1 MNYYSHSQSN
11 PLFPY
16 PKKPIHRPNSHSSMP
31 SKEIMR
37 KNTPSPEKHQEKNSR
52 QDKRNAIFDKAFHS
66 LSTVLEPIE
75 KILGRKIEF
84 DDILIVV
91 LIYIIFTEK
100 DSENNTLLLC
110 LIFILLG

>member
-1 MNYYSHSQSN
+1 MNYYSHYQSN

-16 PKKPIHRPNSHSSMP
+16 QKKTIHRPNTHSSA
-31 SKEIMR
+31 SCNEITR
-37 KNTPSPEKHQEKNSR
+37 KKASPPPKQEKNSR
-52 QDKRNAIFDKAFHS
+52 PDKRNAIFDKAFHS
-66 LSTVLEPIE
+66 ISTVLEPIE

-110 LIFILLG
+110 LLFVLLG